1 MSSVAK
7 VSVVESCGFVLGEC
21 LLFLRQEI
29 VRWKEKK
36 KFVLPEVT
44 TKMGKILQEIL
55 VLNT

>member
-1 MSSVAK
+1 MNGR
-7 VSVVESCGFVLGEC
+7 ESFPS
-21 LLFLRQEI
+21 
-29 VRWKEKK
+29 RWKEKQ